1 MKNRN
6 KGQIPEEYI
15 DIEAKAQPIEVDV
28 PIVVHATLHT
38 RDGADLCVNDPDAA
52 MMSTQFPAEACLTV
66 YQNGIPVTTTVKQ
79 LVEEVLLSIKGEVKE

>member
-6 KGQIPEEYI
+6 KGQSPEEYI

-28 PIVVHATLHT
+28 PIIVHATLHT
-38 RDGADLCVNDPDAA
+38 SDGSDLCVNDPDAA

-66 YQNGIPVTTTVKQ
+66 YQNGIPVTTTIKQ